1 MNLNRCL
8 TRVQLPDLILP
19 IKQNPTESQPRKD
32 SDKYGSSLGTEK
44 GQGAIL
50 DGRNTDKCF
59 IAIQVCRF

>member
-1 MNLNRCL
+1 MIKMNLNRCL

-44 GQGAIL
+44 GQGQ
-50 DGRNTDKCF
+50 F
-59 IAIQVCRF
+59 